1 MKARRQRTLKLIFA
15 RPASANIKWSD
26 VVALFKELGAEMIER
41 EGSRLAIILFN
52 QIQVMHRP
60 HPNPNMDKGAVE
72 SLRKWL
78 EENGITP

>member
-1 MKARRQRTLKLIFA
+1 MRTRHQRTLKLIFA

-26 VVALFKELGAEMIER
+26 VVALLKER
-41 EGSRLAIILFN
+41 EGSRLAAVLFN

-60 HPNPNMDKGAVE
+60 HPNPNKNKGAVE
-72 SLRKWL
+72 NLRKWL